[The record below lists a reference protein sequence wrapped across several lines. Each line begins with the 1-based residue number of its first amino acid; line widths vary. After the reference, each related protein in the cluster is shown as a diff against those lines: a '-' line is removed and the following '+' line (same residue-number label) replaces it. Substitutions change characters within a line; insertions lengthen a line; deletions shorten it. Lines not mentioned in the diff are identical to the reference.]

1 MEILTMGVEEEFVLV
16 DLTTRAPVN
25 RAPQVIRRAGQRL
38 GDQVQTELFE
48 AQIEICTR
56 ATASRGDLHDE
67 LARLRAEVGAAARE
81 AHCVPVACG
90 TPVLPPEETLTVTDS
105 ARYRLMAGR
114 FASLLT
120 RENGVAREDGLVCG
134 CHVHLGTF
142 DRERA
147 LALAQH
153 MRPWLPVLQ
162 ALAGNSPYAR
172 RHDTGYQSWRAV
184 EHARWPTVGPTP
196 VLDDEPQ
203 YLAHV
208 ERLVRDGT
216 ILDNRMVY
224 WHARPS
230 EHVPTLEIRIA
241 DANAELDTVVL
252 LAILMR
258 GLATTLLS
266 RVHASVPPP
275 RVPGSWLL
283 RAHRLAAARGLTGTG
298 LDPADG
304 RERPAA
310 DLVDTLIAEA
320 RPGLDLTGDTAWAYE
335 QWQRIRTDGG
345 GAARQRAVFHRHG
358 RLIEVVDSLAAAT
371 TNS

>member
-25 RAPQVIRRAGQRL
+25 RAPQVIRRAGRRL
-38 GDQVQTELFE
+38 GDQVQTEFFN

-90 TPVLPPEETLTVTDS
+90 TPVLPSEEPLTVTDTE
-105 ARYRLMAGR
+105 RYRLMAR
-114 FASLLT
+114 HFASLVT
-120 RENGVAREDGLVCG
+120 RENGGAREDGLVCG

-142 DRERA
+142 DRERS

-196 VLDDEPQ
+196 VLDEAR
-203 YLAHV
+203 YLALV
-208 ERLVRDGT
+208 ARLVRNGT
-216 ILDNRMVY
+216 LLDRRMVY

-230 EHVPTLEIRIA
+230 EHVPTLEIRVA

-252 LAILMR
+252 IAILVR
-258 GLATTLLS
+258 GLATTLLC
-266 RVHASVPPP
+266 RVDASVPPP
-275 RVPGSWLL
+275 RVPRSWLL
-283 RAHRLAAARGLTGTG
+283 RAHRLAAAQGLTGTG

-304 RERPAA
+304 RERSAVA
-310 DLVDTLIAEA
+310 LVDALIAEA

-358 RLIEVVDSLAAAT
+358 RFSEVVDSLAAAT
-371 TNS
+371 TGS